1 MITSPTTPPQ
11 PNPTEAPTITTP
23 TNAKRPSR
31 FGFFFGLAA
40 TALTLGAIALAVF
53 APQLSSAPTLQIP
66 QGWQQVYN
74 DNPGASPS
82 AWENTG
88 GCSFGASGV
97 DITSEGTCEFKPA
110 NGASLADGVLVVAQ
124 LGPAANVSRSQDAG
138 ILLDNSV
145 LVIITQ
151 QGDYKICRS
160 TCDALEAAQNHEA
173 PVISGSTVAW
183 HADAFVTNEIA
194 VLYSP
199 DAGTL
204 NFYANGQFITQAS
217 VGIVTTPS
225 IALTTSTDGEA
236 LFTHVAIYA
245 GRLG

>member
-11 PNPTEAPTITTP
+11 QNSLEMPTITTP
-23 TNAKRPSR
+23 MNSKRPSR

-40 TALTLGAIALAVF
+40 TVLTLGAIALAVF

-82 AWENTG
+82 AWDDVG
-88 GCSFGASGV
+88 GCSFGAAGV
-97 DITSEGTCEFKPA
+97 DIIGNGTCVFKPA
-110 NGASLADGVLVVAQ
+110 NASGLADGVLVVAR

-138 ILLDNSV
+138 ILLNDSV

-151 QGDYKICRS
+151 QGDYRICRS
-160 TCDALEAAQNHEA
+160 TCDALEAAQNNEA

-183 HADAFVTNEIA
+183 HADAFVPNEIA
-194 VLYSP
+194 VLYDP
-199 DAGTL
+199 DAGTI

-217 VGIVTTPS
+217 VGISTTPTVALATS
-225 IALTTSTDGEA
+225 IDGEA